1 MKKIAVILTILSVS
15 IELKY
20 TSSSLSAQ
28 AQTIRGNFCN
38 VQKDGGWWFWRT
50 GDLSTDACSILL
62 SRYCTD
68 SGCRVV
74 SSGTYLLNGNNNV
87 YVSCRNFQGS
97 FSGMGGDPF
106 DQAYQSVTNPFQPSC
121 IFQLTRS
128 GNQPRQPTPEQ
139 PTINPSGSNSTIAQ
153 EMLAAHNQWRSR
165 VGVPPLRWS
174 PQLTSYAQEWA
185 NYLASTGQFNHRP
198 QRQYGENLFWG
209 SGRRWSPTEVVNNW
223 GSEVRDYDYASNR
236 CRNVCGHY
244 TQVVWART
252 TEVGCAVGRS
262 GNQEVWVCNYNPPGN
277 YIGQRPY

>member
-1 MKKIAVILTILSVS
+1 M
-15 IELKY
+15 
-20 TSSSLSAQ
+20 
-28 AQTIRGNFCN
+28 
-38 VQKDGGWWFWRT
+38 
-50 GDLSTDACSILL
+50 
-62 SRYCTD
+62 
-68 SGCRVV
+68 
-74 SSGTYLLNGNNNV
+74 
-87 YVSCRNFQGS
+87 
-97 FSGMGGDPF
+97 
-106 DQAYQSVTNPFQPSC
+106 NPFQPSCIFQSSC

-198 QRQYGENLFWG
+198 QQQYGENLFWG
-209 SGRRWSPTEVVNNW
+209 SGRRWSPTEVVNDW

-236 CRNVCGHY
+236 CRSVCGHY
-244 TQVVWART
+244 TQVVWSRT

-262 GNQEVWVCNYNPPGN
+262 GNQEVWVGNYHPPGN
-277 YIGQRPY
+277 FIGQRPY